1 MPNKRIAFQGEPGA
15 YSEEA
20 LLLIH
25 PDAEAQPYREFRDV
39 AQAVLTRR
47 VELGVLPIEN
57 SVVGSIAT
65 NFDLN
70 ADSGLAIV
78 GEVVS
83 AVHHCLLGVPGAQRG
98 SLRRVL
104 SHPVALAQCERF
116 LSELAGVEVV
126 AFYDTAGAAAE
137 VARRNDASL
146 GALAGALAARRYGL
160 EVVAERIEDEPHNQ
174 TRFLLVARDAAPPPP
189 DVATKTT
196 LRLKLPHRP
205 GTLASA
211 LAPFAEAGLN
221 LTKIESRP
229 GPPTPRGYLFY
240 LDVEAR
246 ADEPAMRAARAA
258 LAVPG
263 AGVSPLREAPRLTPR
278 APPRGLRSRGVGGG
292 WRGAPR

>member
-39 AQAVLTRR
+39 AQAVLARR

-65 NFDLN
+65 NFDLI

-83 AVHHCLLGVPGAQRG
+83 AVHHCLLGVPGAHRE

-116 LSELAGVEVV
+116 LGELTGVEVV
-126 AFYDTAGAAAE
+126 AFYDTAG
-137 VARRNDASL
+137 
-146 GALAGALAARRYGL
+146 GAGEGAPPHQSAPRPPAGPPPRGRSRAPLPPRAD
-160 EVVAERIEDEPHNQ
+160 EDEP
-174 TRFLLVARDAAPPPP
+174 
-189 DVATKTT
+189 
-196 LRLKLPHRP
+196 
-205 GTLASA
+205 
-211 LAPFAEAGLN
+211 
-221 LTKIESRP
+221 
-229 GPPTPRGYLFY
+229 PTPH
-240 LDVEAR
+240 
-246 ADEPAMRAARAA
+246 P
-258 LAVPG
+258 
-263 AGVSPLREAPRLTPR
+263 PL
-278 APPRGLRSRGVGGG
+278 VG
-292 WRGAPR
+292 